1 MSRFILLVCV
11 LVACNAAKPQTVTD
25 PLQLAEV
32 VLGKGLLQF
41 PNTNQT
47 HILFVQPASAYPNQP
62 IKFLVIEKT
71 TSKAVL
77 EKSFR
82 PGYVK
87 WRDDQTIEY
96 EDLPSIVKQNEINTL
111 KTWTIPATSQ
121 AH

>member
-1 MSRFILLVCV
+1 MRRFILLACV
-11 LVACNAAKPQTVTD
+11 LVACNASKPQTVTD

-32 VLGKGLLQF
+32 VLGKGLQQF
-41 PNTNQT
+41 PNDSQT
-47 HILFVQPASAYPNQP
+47 HILFVQPATAYPNQP
-62 IKFLVIEKT
+62 IRFLIIEKAT
-71 TSKAVL
+71 GKVIF

-87 WRDDQTIEY
+87 WRDDRTIEY
-96 EDLPSIVKQNEINTL
+96 DDLPGIVKQNEVNTL